1 MIIYNFTLLNL
12 DRADIL
18 LNNFDKIRP
27 HYIYYNLASIMPP
40 ILTIP
45 DYSNC
50 KTTLK
55 ELHDNY
61 VAFINRYGS
70 AYVSTT
76 SILGFANQGFSLL
89 LEKI

>member
-1 MIIYNFTLLNL
+1 MIIYNFILLNL

-27 HYIYYNLASIMPP
+27 HYMYYNLASIMPP
-40 ILTIP
+40 ILTFP

-50 KTTLK
+50 KKTLK

-61 VAFINRYGS
+61 VAFMNKYGS
-70 AYVSTT
+70 AYVSTA